1 MLVVSHSLPVL
12 QDALDV
18 PAFSGSE
25 EARIAEGLIDAYRT
39 GDPEA
44 VRQFVASHPVFLELD
59 NQVGLKTVL
68 NLADTVCAT
77 SLDPGLLL

>member
-1 MLVVSHSLPVL
+1 MIVLHSLSVL

-25 EARIAEGLIDAYRT
+25 EARIAEGLIDSYRT

-44 VRQFVASHPVFLELD
+44 VRQFVASHPTFLELD

-68 NLADTVCAT
+68 TLADPVSAT